1 MPFKFVNSGPSL
13 LSKNLENA
21 ISQNGKS
28 EKYFY
33 APFLIHMVVEFQ
45 KSKLPI
51 LLHFVQVKLPYQP
64 HVKILEVIA
73 MTQKLA
79 KCAQTDTYS
88 LLQARLGVQSRV
100 LYNS

>member
-1 MPFKFVNSGPSL
+1 MQFLKTARV
-13 LSKNLENA
+13 KNLFMPH
-21 ISQNGKS
+21 
-28 EKYFY
+28 FY
-33 APFLIHMVVEFQ
+33 HMVVEFQ